1 MTLTGWQISRIF
13 RSGCRE
19 NGAIRQ
25 TQMVPGR
32 RRQHQETNNS
42 SGVTPMNQKLVVSA
56 LLVPV
61 LFTCGCS
68 SMSNTEKGVGAGGLI
83 GAGTGALIG
92 HATGHTGAGA
102 LIGAGVGALS
112 GGLIGNA
119 VDESDKKTDA
129 KIAAA
134 AAAQQG
140 PMGITDVV
148 YLAQQ
153 HVTDEVII
161 TQIRS
166 THAVF
171 QLSAGDT
178 VWLKQQGVSD
188 AVVQEMLASA
198 NRYPR
203 RIYSATPVYSQ
214 PVYVVEPAPP
224 VVGVGFGYTH
234 YGRRW

>member
-1 MTLTGWQISRIF
+1 MI
-13 RSGCRE
+13 
-19 NGAIRQ
+19 
-25 TQMVPGR
+25 
-32 RRQHQETNNS
+32 
-42 SGVTPMNQKLVVSA
+42 QKRLVSA
-56 LLVPV
+56 VIVPA
-61 LFTCGCS
+61 LFACGCS
-68 SMSNTEKGVGAGGLI
+68 SMSDTEKGVGLGGLL

-102 LIGAGVGALS
+102 LIGAGVGAVS

-119 VDESDKKTDA
+119 VDESKKETDA

-134 AAAQQG
+134 TAAQRG

-161 TQIRS
+161 SQIRS
-166 THAVF
+166 THSVF
-171 QLSAGDT
+171 QLSANDT

-188 AVVQEMLASA
+188 VIVQEMLATP
-198 NRYPR
+198 NRYQR
-203 RIYSATPVYSQ
+203 RIYSAAPVYPQ

-224 VVGVGFGYTH
+224 VTVGVGFGY
-234 YGRRW
+234 RWR